1 MIEQLQKALTEDQ
14 ELFEAYQANIAV
26 CVSDAVHWKKKE
38 LGKSKLN
45 KTEMHEAFNDGAKHF
60 LNLLIKQ

>member
-1 MIEQLQKALTEDQ
+1 MQINMSGIAL
-14 ELFEAYQANIAV
+14 I
-26 CVSDAVHWKKKE
+26 
-38 LGKSKLN
+38 KLN